1 MYSEPLIK
9 RDKLSSPSLNFVKIF
24 LEDTLTE
31 RGNSEE
37 LRAALE
43 SELRSMRWSEGERLP
58 TERKLCEQYGVARNT
73 IRRALKQ
80 LEEQSLI
87 ERHIGRGTF
96 KATSSVQSSNSVSDL
111 SDMHALSPA
120 DVIECR
126 LIFEPELA
134 SLVVVRANATDFARM
149 TACLEGAENAKSIE
163 EFENWDGRLH
173 DSIAEASHNNA
184 SIFISRF
191 LGRVRR
197 HSEWGD
203 LKRRHMTPDRS
214 KALKEQHSLIV
225 SSLRERD
232 QSKARAALR
241 EHILF
246 IRSYMFGE

>member
-1 MYSEPLIK
+1 VTS
-9 RDKLSSPSLNFVKIF
+9 
-24 LEDTLTE
+24 E
-31 RGNSEE
+31 RGNSAD

-43 SELRSMRWSEGERLP
+43 RELRSMRWGEGERLP

-73 IRRALKQ
+73 VRRALKQ

-87 ERHIGRGTF
+87 KRHIGRGTF
-96 KATSSVQSSNSVSDL
+96 KTTTRAVQSSDSFPDL
-111 SDMHALSPA
+111 SEMHALSPA

-134 SLVVVRANATDFARM
+134 SLVVVRANAADFARM
-149 TACLEGAENAKSIE
+149 TACLKETENAKSIE
-163 EFENWDGRLH
+163 EFEKWDGLLH
-173 DSIAEASHNNA
+173 NSIAEASHNNA

-197 HSEWGD
+197 HSEWGE

-214 KALKEQHSLIV
+214 KALKEQHHTIV

-232 QSKARAALR
+232 QSRARSALR
-241 EHILF
+241 EHIIY

>member
-1 MYSEPLIK
+1 MTS
-9 RDKLSSPSLNFVKIF
+9 
-24 LEDTLTE
+24 E
-31 RGNSEE
+31 RGNSAE

-43 SELRSMRWSEGERLP
+43 RELRSMRWSGGERLP
-58 TERKLCEQYGVARNT
+58 TERDLCEQYGVARNT
-73 IRRALKQ
+73 VRRALKQ

-96 KATSSVQSSNSVSDL
+96 KATSALKSGDGFPDL
-111 SDMHALSPA
+111 SEMHALSPA

-134 SLVVVRANATDFARM
+134 SLVVVRANAADFARM
-149 TACLEGAENAKSIE
+149 TACLKETENAKSIE
-163 EFENWDGRLH
+163 EFEKWDGLLH

-184 SIFISRF
+184 SIFVSRF

-197 HSEWGD
+197 HSEWGE

-214 KALKEQHSLIV
+214 KALKEQHYSIV

-232 QSKARAALR
+232 QSKARTALR
-241 EHILF
+241 EHILY